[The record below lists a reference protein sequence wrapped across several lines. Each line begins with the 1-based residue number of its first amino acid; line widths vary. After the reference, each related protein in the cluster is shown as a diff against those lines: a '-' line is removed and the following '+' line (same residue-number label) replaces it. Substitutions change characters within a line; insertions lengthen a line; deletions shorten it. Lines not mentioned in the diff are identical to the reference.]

1 MKRTA
6 RWIFAALLM
15 FALFHYKI
23 EISPAQLL
31 SLVDDQILLAVQP
44 EDNCCTRPCEQEK
57 EPLND
62 QVLTFLQWKWS

>member
-23 EISPAQLL
+23 EVSPAQLI
-31 SLVDDQILLAVQP
+31 SQVDNQILLAVQP
-44 EDNCCTRPCEQEK
+44 NEKCCKRSCENENK
-57 EPLND
+57 PLND
-62 QVLTFLQWKWS
+62 QVLAF